1 MPGDREFAQ
10 TSIPAP
16 GTGNVDFEQRVDF
29 ARLRQ
34 YRLGRARAALDGSG
48 LGAVLCFDMNNIR
61 YVTSTNIG
69 EWARD
74 KLMRFAML
82 PRIGEPVLWD
92 FGSAAKAHRVHSPW
106 LAPEN
111 SRAGMTGLRGSI
123 APDAGFFARAAREI
137 RSVLD
142 ERGVAS
148 EPVGVDIIELPMLL
162 ELERAGLR
170 VQDGQQAMLDARMIK
185 SPDEILLLSM
195 AASMV
200 DGVYQ
205 SIYEALK
212 PGVRENDIVGMVS
225 KQLYELGSDDV
236 EGVNAISGERCS
248 PHPHIFSDR
257 LIRPGDQA
265 FFDIIHSYN
274 GYRTCYYRT
283 FNVGRATRSQ
293 RDAYRRARE
302 WMDAAISLVK
312 PGAATDTI
320 ARVWPEATEFGF
332 ADEMEA
338 FGLQFG
344 HGLGLALHERPIFSR
359 LNSLEHP
366 VELEEGMVFALETY
380 CPADD
385 GHSAARIEE
394 EIVVTAG
401 GAELLTL
408 FPAEELVVANPY

>member
-1 MPGDREFAQ
+1 MKEFAG

-16 GTGNVDFEQRVDF
+16 GTFGVDFEERVNFD
-29 ARLRQ
+29 RLRA
-34 YRLGRARAALDGSG
+34 YRRSRARQALADSD

-61 YVTSTNIG
+61 YLTSTNIG

-74 KLMRFAML
+74 KLMRFAVL
-82 PRIGEPVLWD
+82 ARTAEPILWD
-92 FGSAAKAHRVHSPW
+92 FGSAAKAHRLHSPW
-106 LAPEN
+106 LRPED
-111 SRAGMTGLRGSI
+111 SRAGTTGLRGSV
-123 APDAGFFARAAREI
+123 APGAGFFARAAREVKT
-137 RSVLD
+137 VLD
-142 ERGVAS
+142 EAGVGG
-148 EPVGVDIIELPMLL
+148 EPLGMDITELPMLF
-162 ELERAGLR
+162 ELQRLGIDVR
-170 VQDGQQAMLDARMIK
+170 DGQQTMLDARQIK

-205 SIYEALK
+205 LIYEELK
-212 PGVRENDIVGMVS
+212 PGIRENDIVALVS
-225 KQLYELGSDDV
+225 KRLYEMGSDDV

-257 LIRPGDQA
+257 MIRPGDQA
-265 FFDIIHSYN
+265 FFDIIHSFN

-283 FNVGRATRSQ
+283 FNVGRATKSQ
-293 RDAYRRARE
+293 HDAYTKARE

-312 PGAATDTI
+312 PGIGTDEI
-320 ARVWPEATEFGF
+320 VRVWPEAHEFGF

-366 VELEEGMVFALETY
+366 VELGEGMVFALEAY
-380 CPADD
+380 CPAGD
-385 GHSAARIEE
+385 GHSAARSE
-394 EIVVTAG
+394 A
-401 GAELLTL
+401 
-408 FPAEELVVANPY
+408 

>member
-1 MPGDREFAQ
+1 MAEFTV
-10 TSIPAP
+10 TSIAAP
-16 GTGNVDFEQRVDF
+16 GTTNVDFEERVDF
-29 ARLRQ
+29 SRLRT
-34 YRLGRARAALDGSG
+34 YRLARAREALERSG

-61 YVTSTNIG
+61 YITSTNIG

-74 KLMRFAML
+74 KLMRFAIL
-82 PRIGEPVLWD
+82 TRSGKPVLWD
-92 FGSAAKAHRVHSPW
+92 FGSAAKAHRLHAPW
-106 LAPEN
+106 LEPDN

-123 APDAGFFARAAREI
+123 APEAGFFERAAREI
-137 RSVLD
+137 KAVLD
-142 ERGVAS
+142 EAGVGS
-148 EPVGVDIIELPMLL
+148 EALGLDVTEMPMLFELQRLGL
-162 ELERAGLR
+162 EVR
-170 VQDGQQAMLDARMIK
+170 DGQQAMLDARAIK

-200 DGVYQ
+200 DGAYQ
-205 SIYEALK
+205 MIYEVLK
-212 PGVRENDIVGMVS
+212 PGIRENDIVALVS
-225 KQLYELGSDDV
+225 KRLYEMGSDDV

-265 FFDIIHSYN
+265 FFDIIHSFN

-283 FNVGRATRSQ
+283 FNVGRATQSQ
-293 RDAYRRARE
+293 RDAYARARE
-302 WMDAAISLVK
+302 WMDEAIALVK
-312 PGAATDTI
+312 PGVGTDEVV
-320 ARVWPEATEFGF
+320 RVWPKAPEFGF

-366 VELEEGMVFALETY
+366 VELREGMVFALETY

-394 EIVVTAG
+394 EIVVTRDG
-401 GAELLTL
+401 PEVLTL

>member
-1 MPGDREFAQ
+1 MAEFAV

-16 GTGNVDFEQRVDF
+16 GVNNVDFEERVSFD
-29 ARLRQ
+29 RLRA
-34 YRLGRARAALDGSG
+34 YRLQRARDALEGSG

-61 YVTSTNIG
+61 YLTSTNIG

-74 KLMRFAML
+74 KLMRFAVL
-82 PRIGEPVLWD
+82 TRAGDPVLWD
-92 FGSAAKAHRVHSPW
+92 FGSAAKAHRLHSPW
-106 LAPEN
+106 LAPES
-111 SRAGMTGLRGSI
+111 SRAGMTGLRGSV

-137 RSVLD
+137 KAVLD
-142 ERGVAS
+142 DAGVGN
-148 EPVGVDIIELPMLL
+148 EPLGMDITELPMLF
-162 ELERAGLR
+162 ELQALGVEVR
-170 VQDGQQAMLDARMIK
+170 DGQQTMLDAREVK
-185 SPDEILLLSM
+185 SPDEIMLLSQ

-205 SIYEALK
+205 MVSEVLK
-212 PGVRENDIVGMVS
+212 PGIRENEIVALVN
-225 KQLYELGSDDV
+225 KRLYEMGSDDV

-248 PHPHIFSDR
+248 PHPHIFADR

-265 FFDIIHSYN
+265 YFDIIHSFN

-283 FNVGRATRSQ
+283 FSVGRATQSQ
-293 RDAYRRARE
+293 RDAYTRARE
-302 WMDAAISLVK
+302 WMDAAIALVK
-312 PGAATDTI
+312 PGVATDEVV
-320 ARVWPEATEFGF
+320 RVWPRAEEFGF
-332 ADEMEA
+332 TDEMEA

-366 VELEEGMVFALETY
+366 IELKEGMVFALETY

-394 EIVVTAG
+394 EIVVTADG
-401 GAELLTL
+401 PQLLTL
-408 FPAEELVVANPY
+408 FPAEELFVANAY